1 MRLPLA
7 SAAGLEHAIRVH
19 RVLRLA
25 LGLLLAGLA
34 VGAVVLAS
42 GRDGDAARFLPTDAG
57 GVVVLDVST
66 SIGSDV
72 SRQIHDVLGEAAR
85 SGDRFGLIVFSDTAY
100 EALPPGT
107 PSRELE
113 AFRRFFDRSPSRAR
127 GATGAFASTP
137 WSTSFTGGTKISS
150 GLRLAR
156 EVLERDRVRDGG
168 VVLVSDLEDD
178 QGDYAPLAETLIG
191 YRRDGV
197 PLRVVG
203 LAPAPADRALFEQLL
218 PSGAVTEAARP
229 GGREPADLTRS
240 GTPTGLVLVVL
251 LALVALAANELWC
264 GRLVWRAA
272 AR

>member
-1 MRLPLA
+1 MRIPLA
-7 SAAGLEHAIRVH
+7 SAAGLEPAIRLH

-25 LGLLLAGLA
+25 LGLLLVGLA
-34 VGAVVLAS
+34 VGALVLAI
-42 GRDGDAARFLPTDAG
+42 GRDGGGERFLPTDAG

-72 SRQIHDVLGEAAR
+72 SSQIHDVLGEAAR
-85 SGDRFGLIVFSDTAY
+85 SDDRFGLILFSDTAY

-113 AFRRFFDRSPSRAR
+113 PFRRFFDPLAS
-127 GATGAFASTP
+127 GAPGAFAFTP
-137 WSTSFTGGTKISS
+137 WSIFFTGGTKISS

-156 EVLERDRVRDGG
+156 EVLERDRIRDGG

-178 QGDYAPLAETLIG
+178 QEDYAPLAETLIG

-218 PSGAVTEAARP
+218 PAGAVAEAARS

-240 GTPTGLVLVVL
+240 GTPTGLVLVAL

-264 GRLVWRAA
+264 GRLAWKPA